1 VAVPIVV
8 EFVAGTAGLSS
19 GIGKVYKE
27 LGALKLSAEASM
39 ANVGK
44 LGVAVSGL
52 MVVAAGSV
60 AVASIKMAGD
70 YQSAIVHLTTDA
82 GEAKSNMQMVSDGIL
97 QIAQSTGSST
107 KDLVN
112 AMYYIESSGQHGAQ
126 ALDTLHAAAEG
137 AKVGNADL
145 TTVSQALTT
154 VMTAYGPS
162 AGTATQATDGMIY
175 AVSQGKT
182 KLEDFAG
189 AMATLLPAGAAVHIP
204 LAELEGALATMTA
217 QGQDAASGATH
228 LRQTILQLAN
238 PTAKARTEMEALGLN
253 AFDVSSNLGKNG
265 LTGTFDILTQAI
277 ASHTEGGAVLIDQL
291 KSASKNTTAYQQVLA
306 NLSPTQQTTVAAL
319 ADMTGGTKSLQAVLQ
334 LTGDQAERFRTTSE
348 GVANA
353 MKSAGSDVNDWDVIQ
368 GTFNQ
373 HMSELRSTIEVL
385 AIKIGTALLP
395 AVTKIADAFGVFLN
409 FVADHTWALAALA
422 AVIGGALIVALS
434 ALAVALWGIASN
446 PVVLIVAAIIAAVA
460 LLGVGIYELATH
472 WSTVWGGIKT
482 VTATVATFFVDRWN
496 LAWSQVQGV
505 LSAISGFF
513 STVWNAVS
521 SVTMTVIGA
530 ITGFISDAWNSVWST
545 TQAVWGAISGF
556 FSTWWPLLLA
566 VFAAPIFALLVM
578 WHAFHDEVW
587 ALVQG
592 VWSRISGYLSG
603 VWSVITAAASAAWSA
618 FESDVVGPV
627 QSAAATISGVWSGVV
642 SFLSGVWSSI
652 TSGVSSAWDTVVSV
666 VSSAVAAVLSAVT
679 SVGGSI
685 LHAIEQPFI
694 DAYNFISGLVGQFFS
709 VGENIV
715 QGIISGVES
724 AAGGLLSSLSSL
736 AGDAL
741 SAAKSAIGIKSPSTA
756 FADQVGGPIS
766 QGIAVGVTAAAPLV
780 NAAVTDALRASL
792 ALAQQQAASM
802 FGGSEKLQYTD
813 TAGLSAAK
821 KQALIDANN
830 AADQAEQVRLS
841 NVVRNVPTT
850 TGPFAARNAAD
861 LAEQVRL
868 FNQEQARSAR
878 IAYAALTPSQQ
889 AAASLAAN
897 TAAVVAEEVRLAN
910 ELALRNNP
918 TPVARTSYS
927 PQAGGIS
934 SAPPVT
940 PKPVEV
946 LITINGGV
954 YGGPSGIQELASLIR
969 TELLKAKAYTGPLGL
984 A

>member
-1 VAVPIVV
+1 
-8 EFVAGTAGLSS
+8 
-19 GIGKVYKE
+19 VYKE

-291 KSASKNTTAYQQVLA
+291 KSASKDTTAYQQVLA

-409 FVADHTWALAALA
+409 FVADHQWALAALA

-460 LLGVGIYELATH
+460 LLGVGIYELYTH
-472 WSTVWGGIKT
+472 WDT
-482 VTATVATFFVDRWN
+482 
-496 LAWSQVQGV
+496 
-505 LSAISGFF
+505 
-513 STVWNAVS
+513 
-521 SVTMTVIGA
+521 
-530 ITGFISDAWNSVWST
+530 
-545 TQAVWGAISGF
+545 VWGAIKRIAGDVADFFVQRWNSAWDSAKNGLQAIGAFFTDRWNSMRDTVVNALGAVSAVVTSVWGTITSFLVSRWNSAWASLQSGLNAIGAFFSAVWNSVLSITTTVWDAIAGF
-556 FSTWWPLLLA
+556 FEKWWPLLLA
-566 VFAAPIFALLVM
+566 IFAPPIFAMLAI
-578 WHAFHDEVW
+578 WHSFHDEAW

-592 VWSRISGYLSG
+592 VWNAIKDFLSSTWNEIAAVAQAAWALFQSYVVTPLRQTWAEIVSIWNGVTAFLAG
-603 VWSVITAAASAAWSA
+603 VWASITSAVSTAWNVVYAAVSGA
-618 FESDVVGPV
+618 V
-627 QSAAATISGVWSGVV
+627 QSTWAIIQSVWSGVV

-679 SVGGSI
+679 SVGSSI

-694 DAYNFISGLVGQFFS
+694 DAYNFITGLVGQFFS
-709 VGENIV
+709 VGEAIV

-736 AGDAL
+736 ASSAL
-741 SAAKSAIGIKSPSTA
+741 DAAKSAIGLNAVHIPGFAGGVDNFAGGMALVGENGPELVRLPGGSDVIPHGKSMAMASA
-756 FADQVGGPIS
+756 G
-766 QGIAVGVTAAAPLV
+766 
-780 NAAVTDALRASL
+780 RAS
-792 ALAQQQAASM
+792 
-802 FGGSEKLQYTD
+802 GG
-813 TAGLSAAK
+813 G
-821 KQALIDANN
+821 
-830 AADQAEQVRLS
+830 
-841 NVVRNVPTT
+841 
-850 TGPFAARNAAD
+850 GGGGGGD
-861 LAEQVRL
+861 LHIH
-868 FNQEQARSAR
+868 FN
-878 IAYAALTPSQQ
+878 
-889 AAASLAAN
+889 
-897 TAAVVAEEVRLAN
+897 
-910 ELALRNNP
+910 
-918 TPVARTSYS
+918 S
-927 PQAGGIS
+927 P
-934 SAPPVT
+934 
-940 PKPVEV
+940 
-946 LITINGGV
+946 V
-954 YGGPSGIQELASLIR
+954 YGGPQGMQEVAQIVR
-969 TELLKAKAYTGPLGL
+969 TELLKTKAYAGPLGL
-984 A
+984 S

>member
-1 VAVPIVV
+1 MAVPIVV
-8 EFVAGTAGLSS
+8 EFLAGTAGLSA
-19 GIGKVYKE
+19 GLGKVTKE
-27 LGALKLSAEASM
+27 LGALKLSSEASM

-44 LGVAVSGL
+44 VGVAVSGL
-52 MVVAAGSV
+52 MVVAAGAV
-60 AVASIKMAGD
+60 AVASIKMAAD
-70 YQSAIVHLTTDA
+70 FQSSMLLIQTNA
-82 GEAKSNMQMVSDGIL
+82 GASADEVKKMSAAVL
-97 QIAQSTGSST
+97 
-107 KDLVN
+107 DL
-112 AMYYIESSGQHGAQ
+112 AGPTATAPEQLATSLYHIESVGLRGAQ
-126 ALDTLHAAAEG
+126 ALDVLKIAAEG
-137 AKVGNADL
+137 AHVGNADL
-145 TTVSQALTT
+145 EQTTNALTATVASGIPGIDNMGQAMGKLINIVGAGDMKMEDLNQALGTGVLT
-154 VMTAYGPS
+154 VVKGYGLS
-162 AGTATQATDGMIY
+162 LDD
-175 AVSQGKT
+175 V
-182 KLEDFAG
+182 G
-189 AMATLLPAGAAVHIP
+189 A
-204 LAELEGALATMTA
+204 ALATFGDNNIRGA
-217 QGQDAASGATH
+217 DAATM
-228 LRQTILQLAN
+228 LRMAVQAMAVPVKGGEKQL
-238 PTAKARTEMEALGLN
+238 KALGIS
-253 AFDVSSNLGKNG
+253 AGQLGKDMQEGGINKALVDLQDHLKSSG
-265 LTGTFDILTQAI
+265 VQANQVGEVLTAAFGKKAGPGLAVLEGQMTRFETKLTGLKGSGDHFAEDWQAWLGTVSAKWDTMK
-277 ASHTEGGAVLIDQL
+277 ASLEAV
-291 KSASKNTTAYQQVLA
+291 
-306 NLSPTQQTTVAAL
+306 
-319 ADMTGGTKSLQAVLQ
+319 
-334 LTGDQAERFRTTSE
+334 
-348 GVANA
+348 
-353 MKSAGSDVNDWDVIQ
+353 
-368 GTFNQ
+368 
-373 HMSELRSTIEVL
+373 
-385 AIKIGTALLP
+385 AIKLGTVLLP
-395 AVTKIADAFGVFLN
+395 AVAKAADGFMVFLGFIAD
-409 FVADHTWALAALA
+409 HQWALAALA

-927 PQAGGIS
+927 PPAGGIS